1 MRRILHLALAFLVL
15 AAALAPALPVRAD
28 EQKPG
33 DPFEN
38 AQRQIA
44 ETGQKLWRVG
54 VTVLLVITAL
64 LFLVAAGGTL
74 SGILTGSV
82 RSLVWG
88 AAGIFG
94 AGTVL
99 LLLGGIIGG
108 FISQGAQSLAQ
119 PPTFIPPK

>member
-1 MRRILHLALAFLVL
+1 MTRRVFRIVLALLVL
-15 AAALAPALPVRAD
+15 AVILGLALPARAD
-28 EQKPG
+28 TP
-33 DPFEN
+33 DPFEK
-38 AQRQIA
+38 AQQEIA
-44 ETGQKLWRVG
+44 KTGQQLWRVG

-74 SGILTGSV
+74 AGILTGSV

-99 LLLGGIIGG
+99 LLLGGIISG
-108 FISQGAQSLAQ
+108 FISQGATGLAE
-119 PPTFIPPK
+119 PPNFIPPR